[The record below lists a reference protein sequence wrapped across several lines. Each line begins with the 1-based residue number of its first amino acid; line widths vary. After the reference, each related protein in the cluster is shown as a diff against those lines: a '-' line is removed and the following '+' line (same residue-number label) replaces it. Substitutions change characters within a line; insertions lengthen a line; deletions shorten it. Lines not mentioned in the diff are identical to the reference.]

1 MQQVHTQA
9 PHTSKVLAHAAA
21 EGVCRLRR
29 RLRRR
34 LALTPPHSLA
44 PQSHSVGAAI
54 SGAAAI
60 VHISNG
66 IACAGEMRQYKTK
79 VTRVEGHEPRLASP
93 NLPSGQARSAGCVGL
108 LAKASCQLA
117 LRQC

>member
-9 PHTSKVLAHAAA
+9 PHTSKVLAHAAE
-21 EGVCRLRR
+21 EGVC

-54 SGAAAI
+54 SSAAAI